1 MTKKQWLIGFVLV
14 DFTVLT
20 AWILAQYGWSYLG
33 FLRDAQSTLAG
44 VQVLIDLVI
53 ALTLFL
59 VWMWSDAKRRGI
71 SPLPYLV
78 ELLLNVQLVS
88 AGDEERLLIPPPFS
102 AQLPLN
108 VQLDSVG
115 EE

>member
-78 ELLLNVQLVS
+78 VTLFLGSIGALLY
-88 AGDEERLLIPPPFS
+88 LLRIGGSEATEPTGGRAPV
-102 AQLPLN
+102 AAR
-108 VQLDSVG
+108 
-115 EE
+115 

>member
-20 AWILAQYGWSYLG
+20 AWILGQYDWSYLG
-33 FLRDAQSTLAG
+33 FLRDAHSTLAG

-78 ELLLNVQLVS
+78 ATLFLGSIGALLY
-88 AGDEERLLIPPPFS
+88 LLRTGGSEATEPAARPV
-102 AQLPLN
+102 PL
-108 VQLDSVG
+108 G
-115 EE
+115 AR